1 MCVIFRIL
9 KYLRGEKKTST
20 QVWGVFLVSQSK
32 NVSFLYMKLIEKLFT
47 WHNIKINRAAAEQL
61 VAWAYHL
68 IPLNTDT
75 DTGLMSSSD

>member
-1 MCVIFRIL
+1 MRKGCVCVIFRIL

-47 WHNIKINRAAAEQL
+47 
-61 VAWAYHL
+61 
-68 IPLNTDT
+68 
-75 DTGLMSSSD
+75 